1 MLNDGVS
8 IDHERNGLTLTDTMI
23 WCETRWLKVKPH
35 FGNEIPLQI
44 SVTGTEVESGQI
56 CGIDRKQLDE
66 LEVHRSKGHTPFH
79 PQFEHCLKAKGVK
92 QYRRRNEN
100 KLETEIQAD
109 FL

>member
-1 MLNDGVS
+1 MFES
-8 IDHERNGLTLTDTMI
+8 
-23 WCETRWLKVKPH
+23 ETF

-44 SVTGTEVESGQI
+44 SVTGTEVEPGQI
-56 CGIDRKQLDE
+56 YGIDRKQLDE

-79 PQFEHCLKAKGVK
+79 PQCEHCLKAKGVK